1 MFLIKTNEKLLNG
14 LYYEWLNNLFAY
26 NQQLES
32 LESAIDAIVKGIDS
46 GILDFEFRSNLEEIK
61 ADLYAEKLEIEVL
74 SELILAKREKVVKG
88 EPDGIIAFSEVI
100 ENNHLR
106 DKVRKAEQQAFYL
119 KYQVNKLLSKAS

>member
-1 MFLIKTNEKLLNG
+1 MSLIKTNETLLNA

-26 NQQLES
+26 NQQLQS

-46 GILDFEFRSNLEEIK
+46 GLLDFEFRSNLQEIK
-61 ADLYAEKLEIEVL
+61 ADLYAEKCEIDRL
-74 SELILAKREKVVKG
+74 SEHILAKREKVAKG
-88 EPDGIIAFSEVI
+88 EPDGIIAFNEVL

-106 DKVRKAEQQAFYL
+106 DRVRKAEQTAFYL